1 MSGKATGNAFF
12 VSRRMVKSTR
22 EEVHFVVCFVDLDQA
37 FGRVLRKV
45 VELAMRKMRIP
56 EVMMKA
62 VMSLYEVA
70 SNKIKVWIQL
80 LKQVSCNS

>member
-37 FGRVLRKV
+37 FGRVPRKV
-45 VELAMRKMRIP
+45 VELAMRIP

-70 SNKIKVWIQL
+70 SNKIKVWIRL